1 MPAPDSAGERQ
12 QFAELQR
19 RLPQLFTKV
28 FRDRH
33 TPQTIVVIPSLSLAR
48 DELRK
53 LEGAAHYEERLL
65 CLLMPLRFPRAPN
78 WWIAFGPGFPIR
90 CRPT

>member
-1 MPAPDSAGERQ
+1 
-12 QFAELQR
+12 
-19 RLPQLFTKV
+19 V

-33 TPQTIVVIPSLSLAR
+33 APQTIVVIPSLSLDR

-53 LEGAAHYEERLL
+53 REGAAHYEERLL
-65 CLLMPLRFPRAPN
+65 CLLMLLRFSRAPN